1 MKVLGLSGE
10 NYICHVSHDE
20 LEKFL
25 NTYYNGRTD
34 RLKVGQEVDLGRGW
48 TFMRDTQRALD
59 KTEEFIAAHAEV
71 IQAITDGITF
81 ASHYYGGKQDGSQ
94 L

>member
-25 NTYYNGRTD
+25 NTYYNGTTA
-34 RLKVGQEVDLGRGW
+34 LKVGDEVDLGRGW

-59 KTEEFIAAHAEV
+59 KTEKFIAAHAEV
-71 IQAITDGITF
+71 IQAITNGITF
-81 ASHYYGGKQDGSQ
+81 ASRYYGGKRDGSQ